1 MDDRA
6 DGKLVVSMFL
16 SELVFTVLP
25 NLRSTVYVIN
35 KLRINTLQDHHS
47 KGKRGNE
54 QTYFKRD

>member
-47 KGKRGNE
+47 KGK
-54 QTYFKRD
+54 